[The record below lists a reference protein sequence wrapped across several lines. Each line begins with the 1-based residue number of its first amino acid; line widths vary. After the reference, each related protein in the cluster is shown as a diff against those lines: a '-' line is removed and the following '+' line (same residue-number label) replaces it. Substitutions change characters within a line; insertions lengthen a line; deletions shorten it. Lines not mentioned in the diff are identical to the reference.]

1 MGNSQQAGWCKKP
14 ASPMKTRAALE
25 VVRST
30 TWTVVLLTST
40 AVTGATGINR
50 VSAHLGHS
58 AVMTCP
64 NKTNITMVTWK
75 ISPKTGGQCTFAY
88 LIGSNKREKT
98 NCSDRINW
106 RSRPDWD
113 HALEI
118 QQVGM
123 ADEGNYTCEVVNADG
138 NFHGPYHLTV
148 QGINRVSAPLGHSAV
163 MTCPNKTNITMV
175 TWKISPKTGGQCIL
189 AHLIGSNK
197 TEKTNCSDRINW
209 RSRPDWDH
217 ALEIQQVGMADEG
230 NYTCEVVNADG
241 NFHGLHHLTVQATHT
256 HLPPSWCSAV
266 SPRMALYCDDHGNP
280 VCEAETEKPA
290 AEISWVPQSNSTPR
304 ADSHSNGTVTVLSR
318 FAAHSSDGKNPTC
331 IVSHTTLNEAKSI
344 DCSSPHRYLILCIAI
359 VLSFLIIITFAAVIY
374 YLKLHGYRFC
384 RKTKPPDIVPT
395 YSLQDDTVEV
405 EPYTTYVQ
413 KENAIYNSVS
423 DLTLRQNLPQGQS
436 PAT

>member
-1 MGNSQQAGWCKKP
+1 MKAGADMEIAGKAVCVF
-14 ASPMKTRAALE
+14 M
-25 VVRST
+25 
-30 TWTVVLLTST
+30 LLTIIRLRRT
-40 AVTGATGINR
+40 
-50 VSAHLGHS
+50 
-58 AVMTCP
+58 
-64 NKTNITMVTWK
+64 
-75 ISPKTGGQCTFAY
+75 
-88 LIGSNKREKT
+88 E
-98 NCSDRINW
+98 
-106 RSRPDWD
+106 
-113 HALEI
+113 
-118 QQVGM
+118 
-123 ADEGNYTCEVVNADG
+123 
-138 NFHGPYHLTV
+138 
-148 QGINRVSAPLGHSAV
+148 GINRVSAPLGHSAV

-241 NFHGLHHLTVQATHT
+241 NFHGLHHLTVQ
-256 HLPPSWCSAV
+256 V

>member
-30 TWTVVLLTST
+30 TWTIVLLTST

-58 AVMTCP
+58 AVMTCS

-75 ISPKTGGQCTFAY
+75 TSPKTGRQCTLAY
-88 LIGSNKREKT
+88 LIDSNKTEKI

-118 QQVGM
+118 QQVAM

-138 NFHGPYHLTV
+138 NFHNPYHLTV
-148 QGINRVSAPLGHSAV
+148 LV
-163 MTCPNKTNITMV
+163 
-175 TWKISPKTGGQCIL
+175 
-189 AHLIGSNK
+189 
-197 TEKTNCSDRINW
+197 
-209 RSRPDWDH
+209 
-217 ALEIQQVGMADEG
+217 
-230 NYTCEVVNADG
+230 Y
-241 NFHGLHHLTVQATHT
+241 
-256 HLPPSWCSAV
+256 
-266 SPRMALYCDDHGNP
+266 PRMALYCDDHGNP

-318 FAAHSSDGKNPTC
+318 FAARSSDGKNATC
-331 IVSHTTLNEAKSI
+331 IVSHTTLNETKSI

-359 VLSFLIIITFAAVIY
+359 VLSFLIIIIFAAVIY
-374 YLKLHGYRFC
+374 CLKLHGYRFC

-395 YSLQDDTVEV
+395 YPLQDDTVEV

-423 DLTLRQNLPQGQS
+423 DLTLRQNLPQGQL

>member
-1 MGNSQQAGWCKKP
+1 MKAGADMEIAGKAVCVF
-14 ASPMKTRAALE
+14 M
-25 VVRST
+25 
-30 TWTVVLLTST
+30 LLTIIRLRRT
-40 AVTGATGINR
+40 EGINR

-58 AVMTCP
+58 TVMTCR
-64 NKTNITMVTWK
+64 NETNITMVTWK
-75 ISPKTGGQCTFAY
+75 TSPKTGRQCTLSY
-88 LIGSNKREKT
+88 LIDSNKTEKI

-118 QQVGM
+118 QQV
-123 ADEGNYTCEVVNADG
+123 E
-138 NFHGPYHLTV
+138 
-148 QGINRVSAPLGHSAV
+148 
-163 MTCPNKTNITMV
+163 
-175 TWKISPKTGGQCIL
+175 
-189 AHLIGSNK
+189 
-197 TEKTNCSDRINW
+197 
-209 RSRPDWDH
+209 
-217 ALEIQQVGMADEG
+217 MADEG

-241 NFHGLHHLTVQATHT
+241 NFHGLYHLTV
-256 HLPPSWCSAV
+256 LV
-266 SPRMALYCDDHGNP
+266 YPRMALYCDDHGNP

-318 FAAHSSDGKNPTC
+318 FAARSSDGKNATC
-331 IVSHTTLNEAKSI
+331 IVSHTTLNETKSI

-359 VLSFLIIITFAAVIY
+359 VLSFLIIIIFAAVIY
-374 YLKLHGYRFC
+374 CLKLHGYRFC

-395 YSLQDDTVEV
+395 YPLQDDTVEV

-423 DLTLRQNLPQGQS
+423 DLTLRQNLPQGQL